1 MGGKVR
7 ERLRT
12 QDVVLKHF
20 TEGKSWLMDG
30 FQWKT
35 MNNATTYRLMDL
47 EVLCNLKE
55 LAIENDN
62 ENDLEEDKPR
72 EPVTFDEVNNLAIQ
86 LKTLQVQIGALGGK
100 YHAVTLAMSE
110 AYDDLLS
117 VYRKNKT
124 KNIKETEGRQSSI
137 NQSIL

>member
-1 MGGKVR
+1 M
-7 ERLRT
+7 
-12 QDVVLKHF
+12 
-20 TEGKSWLMDG
+20 EGKSWLMDG

-86 LKTLQVQIGALGGK
+86 LKTLQVQIGALGGE

-110 AYDDLLS
+110 ACDDLLS

-124 KNIKETEGRQSSI
+124 KNIKETEGQQSSI